1 MLGAAGLDGERAVT
15 ADPDLPP
22 FGTPSPL
29 ETQLPLPEGTASPAT
44 ALKVAQGSAAGGRYT
59 GAELWLHRISVLLF
73 VFVCAAAGVLLLILP
88 WGPKWTDNHLL
99 LAYPGLRAFLAN
111 GFVRGVC
118 SGLGVL
124 DIWIGFWEAVHY
136 HEDKQP

>member
-59 GAELWLHRISVLLF
+59 GADLEVSGFARRIR
-73 VFVCAAAGVLLLILP
+73 GE
-88 WGPKWTDNHLL
+88 
-99 LAYPGLRAFLAN
+99 FL
-111 GFVRGVC
+111 G
-118 SGLGVL
+118 SG
-124 DIWIGFWEAVHY
+124 
-136 HEDKQP
+136 Q